1 MDRCSYFI
9 KDKAMFG
16 SYPDQS
22 SVYELEEEG
31 VRYFVDLT
39 YSTEKKIVPYVT
51 KYNYINYPI
60 HDQGIPTNWKT
71 FAEFI
76 IKVVNIIKNLKHEN
90 SLQEKLYL
98 NCKGGH
104 GRSGTVTAVILCQ
117 LFAMPPQQAL
127 EYTTK
132 YHNNRRVM
140 KDKWRKIGSPQ
151 TYSQK
156 QFVHKFFEP
165 LRIYQSTKNLSCF
178 SNFSNHPINI
188 EGIGLFP
195 TAEAAFQAHKYIDNK
210 QYVNEQLNSISP
222 YHSKSIGEQ
231 IINTDWENIKYSI
244 MFKIINLKLQQ
255 HKDVLDKLL
264 SSGLKPIFYYI
275 KDDDYWGVGNDCN
288 GNNIIGNI
296 LMEIRLKHYENNTN

>member
-16 SYPDQS
+16 SFPTQEAVD
-22 SVYELEEEG
+22 ELEKEG

-51 KYNYINYPI
+51 NYSYINYPI
-60 HDQGIPTNWKT
+60 HDQGVPSNWNT
-71 FAEFI
+71 FSHFI
-76 IKVVNIIKNLKHEN
+76 IKVINIIKNLKPE
-90 SLQEKLYL
+90 ERLYL
-98 NCKGGH
+98 HCKGGH
-104 GRSGTVTAVILCQ
+104 GRGGTVTAVILCQ
-117 LFAMPPQQAL
+117 LFSMTPHEAL

-140 KDKWRKIGSPQ
+140 KDKWRKLGSPQ
-151 TYSQK
+151 TYTQK
-156 QFVHKFFEP
+156 QFVCKFFEP

-178 SNFSNHPINI
+178 SNFSNHAVHI
-188 EGIGLFP
+188 EGIGTFP

-231 IINTDWENIKYSI
+231 IINTDWENIKYNI
-244 MFKIINLKLQQ
+244 MFKIIKLKIEQN
-255 HKDVLDKLL
+255 KGVLDKLL
-264 SSGLKPIFYYI
+264 ISGLKPILYYI
-275 KDDDYWGVGNDCN
+275 KDDDYWGVGNDST
-288 GNNIIGNI
+288 GSNIIGNI
-296 LMEIRLKHYENNTN
+296 LMEIRLIYYENNIN